1 MAHHHPHQHGGESH
15 GYQQDFGRAFAIGI
29 ALNLVYVMLEAAF
42 GLYSDSLALLADAGH
57 NLSDVLGLVLAWGA
71 VWLGQR
77 PPQGRQTYGF
87 RRSSILASLGNA
99 ILLLLAVGAITYEAI
114 RRLLEPEQV
123 ASSTVIWVA
132 VVGLFVNGFTAYLFS
147 SGSKQDLNIRG
158 AFLHM
163 AADTGVTV
171 GVIFAALLI
180 SWTGWLWLDPAI
192 SLLIAAVILVGTWSL
207 LRGSTMLA
215 MDAVPRDLDLAS
227 IRTQL
232 CDADGIVVEV
242 HDLHVWALST
252 TETAL
257 SAHLVCSDMD
267 KGQSLLR
274 KLPSQLEQ
282 VFGIRHATLQLETPA
297 TADICPLR
305 SSGTV

>member
-1 MAHHHPHQHGGESH
+1 VAHHHSHHGGQASP
-15 GYQQDFGRAFAIGI
+15 QDFGWAFAIGI

-42 GLYSDSLALLADAGH
+42 GLYSGSLALFADAGH

-71 VWLGQR
+71 YWLGKK
-77 PPQGRQTYGF
+77 PPQGRQTFGF
-87 RRSSILASLGNA
+87 KRSSILASLGNA

-171 GVIFAALLI
+171 GVIFAAFLI

-215 MDAVPRDLDLAS
+215 MDAVPPDLDLAS
-227 IRTQL
+227 IRRQL
-232 CDADGIVVEV
+232 CAAEGVVEV

-257 SAHLVCSDMD
+257 SAHIVCSEMEI
-267 KGQSLLR
+267 GQSLLR
-274 KLPSQLEQ
+274 ELPRQLEQ
-282 VFGIRHATLQLETPA
+282 AFGIRHATIQLETPA
-297 TADICPLR
+297 TADACPLR
-305 SSGTV
+305 SPGSV

>member
-1 MAHHHPHQHGGESH
+1 VAHHHSDQHGGGGH
-15 GYQQDFGRAFAIGI
+15 GSPEDFGRAFAIGI

-42 GLYSDSLALLADAGH
+42 GLYSGSLALLADAGH

-71 VWLGQR
+71 VWLGKR
-77 PPQGRQTYGF
+77 PPWGRQTFGF
-87 RRSSILASLGNA
+87 KRSSILASLSNA
-99 ILLLLAVGAITYEAI
+99 ILLMLAVGAITYEAI

-147 SGSKQDLNIRG
+147 AGSKQDLNIRG

-215 MDAVPRDLDLAS
+215 MDAVPPNLDLAS
-227 IRTQL
+227 IRKQL
-232 CDADGIVVEV
+232 CEADGTVIEV

-257 SAHLVCSDMD
+257 SAHLVCSEME

-274 KLPSQLEQ
+274 KLPGQLEQ
-282 VFGIRHATLQLETPA
+282 AFGIRHTTLQLETPA
-297 TADICPLR
+297 TAEACPLR
-305 SSGTV
+305 STEIV